1 MRYQLTKLA
10 EQFLD
15 SCRQRFA
22 EFTKEMR
29 TKEEFDEVID
39 ELNIKSDEKFRE
51 DTFEP
56 EQIKSTV

>member
-15 SCRQRFA
+15 LCRQRLA
-22 EFTKEMR
+22 EFTNEMR

-39 ELNIKSDEKFRE
+39 ELNIKSDEKFRD
-51 DTFEP
+51 DTF
-56 EQIKSTV
+56 